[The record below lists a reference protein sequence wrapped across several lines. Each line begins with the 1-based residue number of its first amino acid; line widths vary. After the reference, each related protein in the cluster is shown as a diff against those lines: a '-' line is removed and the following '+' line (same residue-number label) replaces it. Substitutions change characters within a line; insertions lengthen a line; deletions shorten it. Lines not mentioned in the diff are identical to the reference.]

1 MTLEAK
7 WFSLVFSWRQ
17 TNAKAT
23 HEENWKSK
31 SDVIKKKMDIFF
43 FFFLR
48 KKTGERVFLFN
59 KIGIWFT

>member
-23 HEENWKSK
+23 HEENWKNESN
-31 SDVIKKKMDIFF
+31 VIKKKMDILI
-43 FFFLR
+43 FFFLINDNR
-48 KKTGERVFLFN
+48 WTCLVVY
-59 KIGIWFT
+59 

>member
-17 TNAKAT
+17 TIAKAM
-23 HEENWKSK
+23 HEENWKSE

-43 FFFLR
+43 FFFC
-48 KKTGERVFLFN
+48 
-59 KIGIWFT
+59 

>member
-23 HEENWKSK
+23 HEENWKSE

-43 FFFLR
+43 FFLLNDNR
-48 KKTGERVFLFN
+48 WTCLVVY
-59 KIGIWFT
+59 